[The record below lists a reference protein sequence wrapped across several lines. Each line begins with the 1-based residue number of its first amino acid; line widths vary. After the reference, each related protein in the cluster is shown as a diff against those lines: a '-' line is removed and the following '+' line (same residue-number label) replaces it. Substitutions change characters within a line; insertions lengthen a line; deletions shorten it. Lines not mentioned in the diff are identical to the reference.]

1 MTGIMIY
8 PALVDPMAEE
18 PLFLDTFT
26 HSSYVSSRCYKKIS
40 IPGTIQVRALIILVK
55 PFS

>member
-1 MTGIMIY
+1 MTGIRIY

-18 PLFLDTFT
+18 PFFLDTFSR
-26 HSSYVSSRCYKKIS
+26 SSNVSSRCYKKIS
-40 IPGTIQVRALIILVK
+40 IPGTIQVRAPRILVK